1 MKTEKDE
8 CTEKSRKN
16 EEIILDHVW
25 NLFNFLEDKDYGPF
39 VDSVYYFV
47 NHHGFDIGV
56 LPDRLH
62 DIIENKVKDDFFMG

>member
-1 MKTEKDE
+1 M
-8 CTEKSRKN
+8 N
-16 EEIILDHVW
+16 VW